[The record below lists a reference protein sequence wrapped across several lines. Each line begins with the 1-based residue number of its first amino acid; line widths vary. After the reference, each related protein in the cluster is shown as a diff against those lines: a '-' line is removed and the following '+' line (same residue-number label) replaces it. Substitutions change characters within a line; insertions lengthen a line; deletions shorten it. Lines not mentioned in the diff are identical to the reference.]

1 MGTII
6 MILVVILF
14 NNEKTVLPS
23 EKIIR
28 EKSVEVITFGEWK
41 PTAHQEVLA
50 IIESDKDSAILAK
63 VSGTIENTF
72 VQIGDFVQKGQALA
86 SFVKSNDITQINYE
100 NALRDLETTKFSA
113 NNNIQSA
120 KIVLETAKRD
130 LVQAK
135 LNEDQN
141 YIHTYRTLET
151 NTVNSETLISTYLNW
166 ADSLLG
172 VSEKY
177 KNKTVTGRDE
187 IGANDRV
194 GKQNINNAIE
204 ALIRNQKNLSKLQFE
219 PTEAEVLDFAETR
232 LALMR
237 ETRESAQ
244 LFDNIIHNTSTT
256 IRFVETT
263 LEGIKTKS
271 SSYLEKLNG
280 GILDLENKIETAKSQ
295 SKVSNLTIAG
305 AENRVRNTEASYMLA
320 EANAEAKIAAAQNQ
334 LRVARNTQ
342 KDLTVRAP
350 FHGKIAEKTIS
361 AGDQVSPGTK
371 MFSIVSEDQSAIVVV
386 YLTTEE
392 LSQIKKAKTIKMQF
406 EKGNR
411 IELPQNFA
419 SVRID
424 PKNQKIRVE
433 SPIQSLPEG
442 VLIGSYGK
450 VLLPLNGEASQLI
463 PVSAISFEPG
473 GAEVLVINNQE
484 GTAERKK
491 LKPEKLYLMQSR

>member
-1 MGTII
+1 MNNSWKFIARNNKKFIMGTII

-120 KIVLETAKRD
+120 KIALETAKRD

-151 NTVNSETLISTYLNW
+151 NTVNTETLISTYLNW

-177 KNKTVTGRDE
+177 KNKTVTG
-187 IGANDRV
+187 
-194 GKQNINNAIE
+194 
-204 ALIRNQKNLSKLQFE
+204 
-219 PTEAEVLDFAETR
+219 
-232 LALMR
+232 
-237 ETRESAQ
+237 
-244 LFDNIIHNTSTT
+244 
-256 IRFVETT
+256 
-263 LEGIKTKS
+263 
-271 SSYLEKLNG
+271 
-280 GILDLENKIETAKSQ
+280 
-295 SKVSNLTIAG
+295 
-305 AENRVRNTEASYMLA
+305 
-320 EANAEAKIAAAQNQ
+320 
-334 LRVARNTQ
+334 
-342 KDLTVRAP
+342 
-350 FHGKIAEKTIS
+350 
-361 AGDQVSPGTK
+361 
-371 MFSIVSEDQSAIVVV
+371 
-386 YLTTEE
+386 
-392 LSQIKKAKTIKMQF
+392 
-406 EKGNR
+406 
-411 IELPQNFA
+411 
-419 SVRID
+419 
-424 PKNQKIRVE
+424 
-433 SPIQSLPEG
+433 
-442 VLIGSYGK
+442 
-450 VLLPLNGEASQLI
+450 
-463 PVSAISFEPG
+463 
-473 GAEVLVINNQE
+473 
-484 GTAERKK
+484 
-491 LKPEKLYLMQSR
+491 